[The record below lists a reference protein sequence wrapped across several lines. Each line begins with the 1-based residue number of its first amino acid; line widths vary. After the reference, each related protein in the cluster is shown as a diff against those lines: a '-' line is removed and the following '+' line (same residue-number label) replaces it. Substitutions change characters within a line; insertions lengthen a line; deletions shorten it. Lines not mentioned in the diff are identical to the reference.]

1 MSLAGCSIHA
11 CKKFLEL
18 LNANKKNNAATKI
31 VNLIATLYKMR
42 TKWNFIIWRSEWLK
56 IRQIED
62 RLIVD
67 RIITFMESE
76 IRCTLLNQL
85 YAKA

>member
-1 MSLAGCSIHA
+1 
-11 CKKFLEL
+11 
-18 LNANKKNNAATKI
+18 
-31 VNLIATLYKMR
+31 MR